1 MERPFWV
8 KMYWIFEKYCF
19 LSFSFSSYDKTMSV
33 WWEWTNINVS
43 IKIETYDSLISQK
56 WGVSTFAKI
65 MKLKCIKRHFVKS
78 FSLALRENEGK
89 TVYMEN
95 CTRFP
100 IKERSIHAVSKSFTV
115 LLFDVFIM
123 LKEESLT
130 FSLCPFFFRHKYAI
144 KLTFPYNFH
153 LQYRLC
159 LAVKL
164 SLSIF
169 IFPEKNRS

>member
-1 MERPFWV
+1 MHSG
-8 KMYWIFEKYCF
+8 I
-19 LSFSFSSYDKTMSV
+19 
-33 WWEWTNINVS
+33 
-43 IKIETYDSLISQK
+43 
-56 WGVSTFAKI
+56 
-65 MKLKCIKRHFVKS
+65 FVKS

-100 IKERSIHAVSKSFTV
+100 IKGRSIHAVIKSLTV

-144 KLTFPYNFH
+144 KLTFSYKFH